1 MNPLQAPT
9 ASVVAAHGSR
19 DPAGVR
25 EVEALVAL
33 MKKRAPARSITL
45 GFLEFALP
53 TIDEGVRAAIAAGAE
68 RVVMLPALL
77 LAATHAK
84 NDMPGELAVLKR
96 DFPGVEF
103 HFGAPMDLH
112 PLMLRLA
119 QQRIVEAE
127 VSSQRAV
134 KRSDSCLVVV
144 GRGTTDPD
152 ANSEVSKL
160 ARMLEEGLGFGASF
174 VCYSGT
180 AEPGLAEGLHRAARL
195 GFERM
200 VVFPYFL
207 FDGVLVKRIYA
218 AADELQ
224 ARYPELEV
232 LKAGYLGAHDDVAA
246 VFLER
251 AQEGMEGRANMNCSL
266 CKYRVQIVGFEEQVG
281 APQQPHHMQVR
292 GLAGRQS
299 VDAISALRA
308 ASTDGFPASP
318 RARDV
323 MTAATAV
330 AGGPGAVRSRLRE
343 GVRGSEGVAAAS
355 IRKRN
360 EPHPIEAESFRIIEA
375 GRDWSG
381 MPEGPKRV
389 AQRLVHTS
397 GDFNVVDELFFSAGA
412 VEIGVRALLRC
423 RRVVTDVTM
432 VASGLKRA
440 LLQQLD
446 IDVWCGVHD
455 RETHMLSENA
465 GITRSAAGIRR
476 AWEKW
481 GNDIVLAIG
490 DAPTAIAETTRLVR
504 EVGWRPQLVI
514 GLPVGFVGTRESK
527 DDLRRCLQIPRITN
541 SGTRGGSPWAASA
554 VNAMMIGA
562 VDHLAGVWSL

>member
-1 MNPLQAPT
+1 M
-9 ASVVAAHGSR
+9 SSYSIVIAAHGSR
-19 DPAGVR
+19 DPAAVK
-25 EVEALVAL
+25 EVETLLAL
-33 MKKRAPARSITL
+33 MRKRAPGRNITH
-45 GFLEFALP
+45 GFLEFTLP
-53 TIDEGVRAAIAAGAE
+53 TIDESVRAAIEAGAE
-68 RVVMLPALL
+68 CVVMLPALL

-103 HFGAPMDLH
+103 HFGAPMDVH
-112 PLMLRLA
+112 PLLLRLA
-119 QQRIVEAE
+119 QQRVVEAE
-127 VSSQRAV
+127 GASKRTV
-134 KRSDSCLVVV
+134 KRSDCCLVVV

-160 ARMLEEGLGFGASF
+160 ARMLEEGLGFGASY
-174 VCYSGT
+174 VCYAGT
-180 AEPGLAEGLHRAARL
+180 AEPGLAEGLRRAARL
-195 GFERM
+195 GCERV

-218 AADELQ
+218 AADALQ
-224 ARYPELEV
+224 ARHPELEV

-251 AQEGMEGRANMNCSL
+251 AQEGLEGRANMNCSL

-281 APQQPHHMQVR
+281 APQRPHHMQVR
-292 GLAGRQS
+292 GLSGRAPQ
-299 VDAISALRA
+299 V
-308 ASTDGFPASP
+308 G
-318 RARDV
+318 
-323 MTAATAV
+323 AATLQW
-330 AGGPGAVRSRLRE
+330 RRY
-343 GVRGSEGVAAAS
+343 
-355 IRKRN
+355 

-381 MPEGPKRV
+381 MPEGHKRV

-397 GDFNVVDELFFSAGA
+397 GDFNIVDELFFSAGA

-432 VASGLKRA
+432 VSSGLKRA

-455 RETHMLSENA
+455 RETHVLSENA

-504 EVGWRPQLVI
+504 ELGWRPQLVI

-527 DDLRRCLQIPRITN
+527 DELRRCLQIPRITN
-541 SGTRGGSPWAASA
+541 SGTRGGSPWAASV

-562 VDHLAGVWSL
+562 VDYLAGAWVL